1 MAGWR
6 RIRLGAIPALVAL
19 ALSGRASAAD
29 GRHRYTVTVAKD
41 LNRLQVRACFTE
53 PAPGVLVAHSHRIPK
68 DMAGLR
74 VVAGGGPLPSPQTG
88 QRRIRVPDEVECLA
102 YSVDL
107 AAAARRSLHA
117 EVQQVPGG
125 LVASPRQWLWF
136 PYRRG
141 RRQDLDLTFR
151 LPAGVRAA
159 GPWPT
164 AGSEGTTYRLGQRPY
179 RWPTRVAI
187 GRFPERV
194 LEVGGARIRV
204 SMLRGSPEVDRP
216 GLLDWIRE
224 GAQALTRVY
233 GRFPVPR
240 AHILVVPVA
249 RGGEPVPWGEVQ
261 RGGGE
266 AVHLYIDQRRPLS
279 EFRSDWTL
287 AHELSHLLH
296 PATDYDAP
304 WLYEGLASYYQNVI
318 RARSGQLT
326 AEQAWRKLHRG
337 FRRGRRNTDPDQTL
351 AQVAQ
356 AMEGH
361 PDYMRVYWS
370 GAALFLRA
378 DWQLRAEEDGTRSL
392 DTVLEGL
399 ARCCLPSRRRWD
411 PDELL
416 RRLDSLADRPVFTE
430 LGQRYAPATAFPDL
444 TRVYARLGLWAQ
456 GQELRLIDRAP
467 ETDLRRS
474 IMAGPGKRRRG
485 NGPPAHRKRS
495 VP

>member
-1 MAGWR
+1 MSGWR
-6 RIRLGAIPALVAL
+6 HIRLGVLPALVAL
-19 ALSGRASAAD
+19 ALPGLATAAE
-29 GRHRYTVTVAKD
+29 GQHRYTVTVDKD
-41 LNRLQVRACFTE
+41 LSRLQVRACFAQ
-53 PAPGVLVAHSHRIPK
+53 PRPGILVALSHRIA
-68 DMAGLR
+68 DRMAGLR
-74 VVAGGGPLPSPQTG
+74 VVAGGGELPSPQPG
-88 QRRIRVPDEVECLA
+88 RRRILIPEGIECLA
-102 YSVDL
+102 YTVDL
-107 AAAARRSLHA
+107 AGAARRSLHA
-117 EVQQVPGG
+117 EVQRVPGG
-125 LVASPRQWLWF
+125 LVASPHHWLWF
-136 PYRRG
+136 PYRRD

-164 AGSEGTTYRLGQRPY
+164 TGSEGSTYRLGQRPY
-179 RWPTRVAI
+179 HWPARVAF

-204 SMLRGSPEVDRP
+204 SLMRGSPEVDHS

-224 GAQALTRVY
+224 GVQALTRVY

-279 EFRSDWTL
+279 EFRTDWTL

-296 PATDYDAP
+296 PAIDYDAP

-318 RARSGQLT
+318 QARSGQLT

-337 FRRGRRNTDPDQTL
+337 FRRGRRHTDPDQTL
-351 AQVAQ
+351 AQVAR
-356 AMEGH
+356 AMNGH

-370 GAALFLRA
+370 GAALFLRS
-378 DWQLRAEEDGTRSL
+378 DWQLRTGESGARAL

-399 ARCCLPSRRRWD
+399 SRCCLPSRRRWD
-411 PDELL
+411 ADELL
-416 RRLDSLADRPVFTE
+416 RRLDTLAGSRVFTE
-430 LGQRYAPATAFPDL
+430 LGRRYVPATAFPDL
-444 TRVYARLGLWAQ
+444 TPVYARLGLRAQ
-456 GQELRLIDRAP
+456 GQALRLTDRAP
-467 ETDLRRS
+467 EADLRRS
-474 IMAGPGKRRRG
+474 IMAGP
-485 NGPPAHRKRS
+485 NGRPQGGGSTGP
-495 VP
+495 